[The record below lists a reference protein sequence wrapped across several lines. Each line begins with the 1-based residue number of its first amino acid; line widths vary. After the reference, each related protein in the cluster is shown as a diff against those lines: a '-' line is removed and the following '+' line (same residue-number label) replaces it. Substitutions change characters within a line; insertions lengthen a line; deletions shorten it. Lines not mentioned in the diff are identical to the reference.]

1 MLSITLIEFELIEI
15 RKISHWPVNLENG
28 EVSPLND
35 MKYAINRG

>member
-1 MLSITLIEFELIEI
+1 MLSITLIEFELI
-15 RKISHWPVNLENG
+15 KISHWPVNLKNG